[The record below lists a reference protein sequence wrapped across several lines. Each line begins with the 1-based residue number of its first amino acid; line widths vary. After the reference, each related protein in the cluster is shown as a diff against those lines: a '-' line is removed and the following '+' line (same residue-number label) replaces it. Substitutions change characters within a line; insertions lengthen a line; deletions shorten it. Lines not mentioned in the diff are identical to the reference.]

1 MPTSLVLQLLYILFA
16 SFLAYGSFVN
26 IVQLF
31 KSFAMQ
37 WYTAWPYLE
46 KNIFNPMEPRVQN
59 PPFLFFLR

>member
-31 KSFAMQ
+31 KSFAMI
-37 WYTAWPYLE
+37 YSMT
-46 KNIFNPMEPRVQN
+46 IFRKKH
-59 PPFLFFLR
+59 F